1 MRKRSGGGMA
11 AKAVAVLAAVML
23 VGACGG
29 SPQARSITLTFIR
42 HAESEANA
50 AGVIDTSVPGP
61 SLSQQ
66 GKAQAEEVAHSAGHN
81 KFDGVYASTMVRSQQ
96 TAAPLAG
103 ELGKHTEVLQG
114 IQEIDAGWYE
124 GKPVSM
130 EPSTYLVAP
139 ADWLKGDLQD
149 SIPGS
154 VTGKEFNDNF
164 TKAVQKIYDS
174 GQSNPVVFSHKFA
187 IEYWTLL
194 NAKNAKD
201 SLLTTHPLPNIGRVV
216 VTGNPMTGWT
226 VVEWDGIRNFGG

>member
-81 KFDGVYASTMVRSQQ
+81 KFDGIYASTMVRSQQ

-103 ELGKHTEVLQG
+103 EMGKHAEVLQG

-124 GKPVSM
+124 GKPVSAIDPDG
-130 EPSTYLVAP
+130 EAGRAFAGLAEQVDVALAP
-139 ADWLKGDLQD
+139 KRRYNAGLKLID
-149 SIPGS
+149 S
-154 VTGKEFNDNF
+154 
-164 TKAVQKIYDS
+164 
-174 GQSNPVVFSHKFA
+174 
-187 IEYWTLL
+187 
-194 NAKNAKD
+194 
-201 SLLTTHPLPNIGRVV
+201 
-216 VTGNPMTGWT
+216 
-226 VVEWDGIRNFGG
+226 